1 MTASTV
7 AVTRARR
14 ALLVGLVVF
23 LVLTGT
29 GLAQAVWTTATTHTT
44 TVTAGNL
51 TAALDGPG
59 LTANDITTD
68 AWHGPTTVTI
78 RNTSEVPVSA
88 RLAFT
93 TTGTLEAQRV
103 QLALWPRTGTTCP
116 TTVPSTAATSTLAA
130 PVLPA
135 SATTV
140 AAKASVVLCA
150 ATRVSAELA
159 GTAGQSLTATPVVT
173 TTYPGTT
180 WTATA
185 TGAAFTHTMAPAP
198 ASTPNPVSS
207 IVCTPLANNR
217 IQLSW
222 TPVAG
227 ATDYRIEAPQK
238 TQQTPNPSVVL
249 TRGDIGGSDG
259 AYRTVTITALGPL
272 GNSSPVS
279 TRVQVAR
286 NTMDCP

>member
-1 MTASTV
+1 MTAATA
-7 AVTRARR
+7 AVTRVRL

-44 TVTAGNL
+44 TITAGSL

-59 LTANDITTD
+59 LTANDITNN
-68 AWHGPTTVTI
+68 AWHGPTTVTV
-78 RNTSEVPVSA
+78 RNTSDVPVSA

-93 TTGTLEAQRV
+93 TTGALHPERV
-103 QLALWPRTGTTCP
+103 TLALWPRTGTTCP
-116 TTVPSTAATSTLAA
+116 TTVPSTAATGTLAA

-140 AAKASVVLCA
+140 TPGASVVLCA
-150 ATRVSAELA
+150 ATRVSAELS

-173 TTYPGTT
+173 ITYAGTT

-198 ASTPNPVSS
+198 SPVPAAT
-207 IVCTPLANNR
+207 ITCAKNR
-217 IQLSW
+217 DGVRLSW
-222 TPVAG
+222 TPIAG
-227 ATDYRIEAPQK
+227 ATAYRVDAPEK
-238 TQQTPNPSVVL
+238 TRVTDTAFVDL
-249 TRGDIGGSDG
+249 TREDTGRGTGQEG
-259 AYRTVTITALGPL
+259 TVTITALGPT
-272 GNSSPVS
+272 GNAPPAT
-279 TRVQVAR
+279 TRIVVGAGIPS
-286 NTMDCP
+286 CP